1 MTRKKWASM
10 TPDERRIR
18 LAQLCGWKVMRHGP
32 VMASGCYGCFGYP
45 PGYYD
50 WAGYSNCTVPDYEN
64 DLNAIHEAYISLDP
78 LQQHSF
84 KCHLGRMFEASSGQP
99 GMLADDDCGYFDAQC
114 ATAAQRAEA
123 LALTL
128 EPE

>member
-1 MTRKKWASM
+1 MTREKWASM
-10 TPDERRIR
+10 TPDQRRIKI
-18 LAQLCGWKVMRHGP
+18 AELCGWKVTRHGN

-45 PGYYD
+45 PGYWD
-50 WAGYSNCTVPDYEN
+50 WAGYSNERVPDYEG
-64 DLNAIHEAYISLDP
+64 DLNAMHEAEILLPKHLQGSFRIQLSHQADP
-78 LQQHSF
+78 DCRGYGE
-84 KCHLGRMFEASSGQP
+84 KVCH
-99 GMLADDDCGYFDAQC
+99 